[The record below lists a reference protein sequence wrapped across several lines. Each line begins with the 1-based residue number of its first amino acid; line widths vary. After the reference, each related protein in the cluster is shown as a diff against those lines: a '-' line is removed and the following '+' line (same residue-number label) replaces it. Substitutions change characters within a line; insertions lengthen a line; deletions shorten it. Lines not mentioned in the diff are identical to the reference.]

1 MTTQT
6 MDLNE
11 FQINNVSLLSAGVLK
26 KLKSN
31 DWTTTPSPLMA
42 CVQCGGRISTPI
54 MRFFN
59 WDGVKFKC
67 YKCQDKVS
75 KD

>member
-1 MTTQT
+1 MITQT

-11 FQINNVSLLSAGVLK
+11 FQAKNILLLSADILK

-42 CVQCGGRISTPI
+42 CVQCGGGISTPI
-54 MRFFN
+54 MKFFN
-59 WDGVKFKC
+59 WDGRKFKC
-67 YKCQDKVS
+67 YKCQNKINY
-75 KD
+75 